1 MKYPGILNHDIARVG
16 IEESRKL
23 NLIVGGMVTDAI
35 KTSLGP
41 RGMEKIFIDILG
53 EDTITKHGGAFFRK
67 IDVHHPV
74 AKAIIEGVNTVDTHV
89 GDGTISAAILIG
101 KLLQK
106 SQELLKMGI
115 SSTIISKGYEKSL
128 EFALDILD
136 KIKKEESITNKKI
149 MHQLASSCSA
159 GKLMTSLVS
168 EEISITDLIVEAVC
182 SVTNFQKKEI
192 DVDDIKIEEKTG
204 NANNIQLIRGTII
217 DKTIDNSAMPRS
229 IENAK
234 ILLLN
239 EPLEIMR
246 TKTDDQIEINSPEQ
260 MALFLNQETL
270 DICSKIK
277 KIVNSGANVV
287 ISRKGINSIA
297 QEYLAKEGIISIRR
311 VKINDLLWL
320 EKSTGAKTCKNL
332 EDICKDELGFAKK
345 VYEKNVGGDKMVFI
359 EGCSNPKSVTILL
372 RCNSKRYLDEFHRDT
387 LNIIY
392 VLRNFIENSFIV
404 RGGGSTEAIIANKI
418 TDLISTV
425 EGREQIVIE
434 KFAEAIEEIP
444 VTLARNVGMDPI
456 DALTQLRS
464 RYANCP
470 KGILKWYGIDSDKR
484 KVSEIFPDDVIEP
497 LVVKQ
502 QIIKTAVEVTNM
514 IIRVDDIFM
523 KDVIDN
529 THCHIDGT
537 VHAHHDG
544 GKAHN
549 HFEQEGLEQRQM
561 HHYY

>member
-23 NLIVGGMVTDAI
+23 NLIVGGLVTDAI

-149 MHQLASSCSA
+149 MYQLASSCSA

-168 EEISITDLIVEAVC
+168 EEISITNLIVEAVC

-332 EDICKDELGFAKK
+332 EDISRDELGFAKK
-345 VYEKNVGGDKMVFI
+345 VYEKNIGGDKMVFV
-359 EGCSNPKSVTILL
+359 EGCSNPKSITILL

-418 TDLISTV
+418 RDLITTV
-425 EGREQIVIE
+425 KGREQIVIE
-434 KFAEAIEEIP
+434 KFAEALEEIP
-444 VTLARNVGMDPI
+444 ITLARNVGMDPI
-456 DALTQLRS
+456 DTLTQLRS
-464 RYANCP
+464 KYANSP
-470 KGILKWYGIDSDKR
+470 KDILKWYGIDSDKR
-484 KVSEIFPDDVIEP
+484 KVSEIFPYDVIET

-502 QIIKTAVEVTNM
+502 QIIKTAVEVTNI

-523 KDVIDN
+523 KDIIDN

>member
-1 MKYPGILNHDIARVG
+1 VKYPGLLNHDIARVG

-35 KTSLGP
+35 KTSFGP
-41 RGMEKIFIDILG
+41 RGMEKVFIDILG
-53 EDTITKHGGAFFRK
+53 EDTITKHGGAFLRK
-67 IDVHHPV
+67 IDVNHPV

-101 KLLQK
+101 MLLKK

-115 SSTIISKGYEKSL
+115 SPTTIIKGYEKSL

-136 KIKKEESITNKKI
+136 EIKEEERFTDKKI
-149 MHQLASSCSA
+149 MHDLATSCLA
-159 GKLMTSLVS
+159 GKAVTSLVS
-168 EEISITDLIVEAVC
+168 DDISITNLIVDAVC

-192 DVDDIKIEEKTG
+192 DIDDIKIEEKAG
-204 NANNIQLIRGTII
+204 NANSIQLVQGTII

-260 MALFLNQETL
+260 MTLFLNQETI
-270 DICSKIK
+270 DIHAKIK

-297 QEYLAKEGIISIRR
+297 QEYLAKAGIISMRR
-311 VKINDLLWL
+311 VKMNDLFWL
-320 EKSTGAKTCKNL
+320 EKSTGAKICKNL
-332 EDICKDELGFAKK
+332 EDIFKGELGFAKK

-359 EGCSNPKSVTILL
+359 EGCRNPKSVTILL
-372 RCNSKRYLDEFHRDT
+372 RCNSKRYLDEFHRDA
-387 LNIIY
+387 LNVIY

-418 TDLISTV
+418 RDQSTTV
-425 EGREQIVIE
+425 VGREQIVIE
-434 KFAEAIEEIP
+434 KFADAIEEIP
-444 VTLARNVGMDPI
+444 ITLARNVGMDPI
-456 DALTQLRS
+456 DTLTQLRS
-464 RYANCP
+464 KYANCP
-470 KGILKWYGIDSDKR
+470 KGILKWYGIDSEKR
-484 KVSEIFPDDVIEP
+484 KVSEIFSNEIIET

-502 QIIKTAVEVTNM
+502 QIIKTGIEVTNM
-514 IIRVDDIFM
+514 ILKVDDIFM
-523 KDVIDN
+523 KDEIDN
-529 THCHIDGT
+529 THCHIDGV

-544 GKAHN
+544 GKAHD

>member
-41 RGMEKIFIDILG
+41 RGMEKVFIDILG

-332 EDICKDELGFAKK
+332 EDIYKDELGFAKK

-418 TDLISTV
+418 IDLISTV

>member
-418 TDLISTV
+418 IDLISTV

>member
-287 ISRKGINSIA
+287 ISRK
-297 QEYLAKEGIISIRR
+297 
-311 VKINDLLWL
+311 D
-320 EKSTGAKTCKNL
+320 
-332 EDICKDELGFAKK
+332 
-345 VYEKNVGGDKMVFI
+345 
-359 EGCSNPKSVTILL
+359 
-372 RCNSKRYLDEFHRDT
+372 H
-387 LNIIY
+387 
-392 VLRNFIENSFIV
+392 SF
-404 RGGGSTEAIIANKI
+404 
-418 TDLISTV
+418 
-425 EGREQIVIE
+425 
-434 KFAEAIEEIP
+434 
-444 VTLARNVGMDPI
+444 
-456 DALTQLRS
+456 
-464 RYANCP
+464 
-470 KGILKWYGIDSDKR
+470 
-484 KVSEIFPDDVIEP
+484 
-497 LVVKQ
+497 
-502 QIIKTAVEVTNM
+502 
-514 IIRVDDIFM
+514 
-523 KDVIDN
+523 
-529 THCHIDGT
+529 
-537 VHAHHDG
+537 
-544 GKAHN
+544 
-549 HFEQEGLEQRQM
+549 
-561 HHYY
+561 

>member
-1 MKYPGILNHDIARVG
+1 
-16 IEESRKL
+16 
-23 NLIVGGMVTDAI
+23 
-35 KTSLGP
+35 
-41 RGMEKIFIDILG
+41 
-53 EDTITKHGGAFFRK
+53 
-67 IDVHHPV
+67 
-74 AKAIIEGVNTVDTHV
+74 
-89 GDGTISAAILIG
+89 
-101 KLLQK
+101 
-106 SQELLKMGI
+106 
-115 SSTIISKGYEKSL
+115 
-128 EFALDILD
+128 
-136 KIKKEESITNKKI
+136 
-149 MHQLASSCSA
+149 
-159 GKLMTSLVS
+159 
-168 EEISITDLIVEAVC
+168 
-182 SVTNFQKKEI
+182 
-192 DVDDIKIEEKTG
+192 
-204 NANNIQLIRGTII
+204 
-217 DKTIDNSAMPRS
+217 
-229 IENAK
+229 
-234 ILLLN
+234 
-239 EPLEIMR
+239 
-246 TKTDDQIEINSPEQ
+246 
-260 MALFLNQETL
+260 
-270 DICSKIK
+270 
-277 KIVNSGANVV
+277 
-287 ISRKGINSIA
+287 
-297 QEYLAKEGIISIRR
+297 
-311 VKINDLLWL
+311 
-320 EKSTGAKTCKNL
+320 
-332 EDICKDELGFAKK
+332 
-345 VYEKNVGGDKMVFI
+345 MVFI

-392 VLRNFIENSFIV
+392 VLRNFVENSFIV

-418 TDLISTV
+418 LDLSTTV

-456 DALTQLRS
+456 DTLTQLRS

-544 GKAHN
+544 GKVHN

>member
-332 EDICKDELGFAKK
+332 EDIYKDELGFAKK

-359 EGCSNPKSVTILL
+359 EGCSNPKSITILL

-418 TDLISTV
+418 IDLISTV

-456 DALTQLRS
+456 DTLTQLRT

>member
-74 AKAIIEGVNTVDTHV
+74 VKAIIEGVNTVDTHV

-182 SVTNFQKKEI
+182 SVTNFQKKKI

-204 NANNIQLIRGTII
+204 NANNIQLICGTII

-332 EDICKDELGFAKK
+332 EDIYKDELGFAKK

-392 VLRNFIENSFIV
+392 VLRNFVENSFIV

-418 TDLISTV
+418 LDLSTTV

-456 DALTQLRS
+456 DTLTQLRS

-544 GKAHN
+544 GKVHN

>member
-239 EPLEIMR
+239 EPLEIIR

-332 EDICKDELGFAKK
+332 EDISRDELGFAKK
-345 VYEKNVGGDKMVFI
+345 VYEKNIGGDKMVFV
-359 EGCSNPKSVTILL
+359 EGCSNPKSITILL

-418 TDLISTV
+418 RDLITTV
-425 EGREQIVIE
+425 EGQEQIVIE
-434 KFAEAIEEIP
+434 KFAEALEEIP
-444 VTLARNVGMDPI
+444 ITLARNVGMDPI
-456 DALTQLRS
+456 DTLTQLRS
-464 RYANCP
+464 KYANSP
-470 KGILKWYGIDSDKR
+470 KDILKWYGIDSDKR
-484 KVSEIFPDDVIEP
+484 KVSEIFPHDVIET

-502 QIIKTAVEVTNM
+502 QIIKTAVEVTNI

-523 KDVIDN
+523 KDIIDN

>member
-16 IEESRKL
+16 IEETRKL

-115 SSTIISKGYEKSL
+115 SPTIISKGYEKSL
-128 EFALDILD
+128 EFALDILN

-168 EEISITDLIVEAVC
+168 EEISITNLIVEAVC

-260 MALFLNQETL
+260 MAFFLNQETL

-332 EDICKDELGFAKK
+332 EDISRDELGFAKK
-345 VYEKNVGGDKMVFI
+345 VYEKNIGGDKMVFV
-359 EGCSNPKSVTILL
+359 EGCSNPKSITILL

-418 TDLISTV
+418 RDLITTV

-434 KFAEAIEEIP
+434 KFAEALEEIP
-444 VTLARNVGMDPI
+444 ITLARNVGMDPI
-456 DALTQLRS
+456 DTLTQLRS
-464 RYANCP
+464 KYANSP
-470 KGILKWYGIDSDKR
+470 KDILKWYGIDSDKR
-484 KVSEIFPDDVIEP
+484 KVSEIFPYDVIET

-502 QIIKTAVEVTNM
+502 QIIKTAVEVTNI

-523 KDVIDN
+523 KDIIDN

>member
-74 AKAIIEGVNTVDTHV
+74 AKAIVEGVNTVDTHV

-332 EDICKDELGFAKK
+332 EDIYKDELGFAKK

-359 EGCSNPKSVTILL
+359 EGCSNPKSITILL

-418 TDLISTV
+418 IDLISTV

-456 DALTQLRS
+456 DTLTQLRT

>member
-23 NLIVGGMVTDAI
+23 NLIVGGLVTDAI

-149 MHQLASSCSA
+149 MYQLASSCSA

-168 EEISITDLIVEAVC
+168 EEISITNLIVEAVC

-204 NANNIQLIRGTII
+204 NVNNIQLIRGTII

-332 EDICKDELGFAKK
+332 EDISRDELGFAKK
-345 VYEKNVGGDKMVFI
+345 VYEKNIGGDKMVFV
-359 EGCSNPKSVTILL
+359 EGCSNPKSITILL

-418 TDLISTV
+418 RDLITTV

-434 KFAEAIEEIP
+434 KFAEALEEIP
-444 VTLARNVGMDPI
+444 ITLARNVGMDPI
-456 DALTQLRS
+456 DTLTQLRS
-464 RYANCP
+464 KYANSP
-470 KGILKWYGIDSDKR
+470 KDILKWYGIDSDKR
-484 KVSEIFPDDVIEP
+484 KVSEIFPYDVIET

-502 QIIKTAVEVTNM
+502 QIIKTAVEVTNI

-523 KDVIDN
+523 KDIIDN